1 MAYSEAFLDDLKS
14 RVAISEVIGRTVKLR
29 RDGKEFRAVDNKS
42 LTINDQKGLWWDH
55 AANEGGDV
63 LQWLQKGGLSFIDAV
78 ADLASIA
85 GVPLPNGAGGQVKK
99 QPAAQSTAKREI
111 VATYDYTDAQ
121 GEMIYQVVRLEWTE
135 DGERCK
141 TFRQRR
147 PDPEKPNEWIWNLE
161 GVKHG
166 LYRLPELRE
175 TGADEIVFLPEGEKD
190 VETLRG
196 MDLTATTN
204 SGGAKKWRADHAEL
218 LRGRDVVV
226 LVDNDEPGRE
236 HGKTIVASLH
246 GVASRVR
253 VLDFSHR
260 DIWPAAPKGADV
272 TDWVKARE
280 GTAEDLAAIIERL
293 PDAKPP
299 PFVTQFNGITFEQL
313 DDPGPEYAYVI
324 DDTITVGDKSIIGGA
339 SRSGKSFL
347 AIHMTMCI
355 ATARP
360 FFGRKILT
368 PGLVIYQAGEGGRG
382 IKKRFRAWRQE
393 FGIPEGQRVPVYIL
407 QSKVDIYSPEGD
419 TTKLIAEV
427 EGVSRLYGMP
437 VIGLFIDTLQKAQG
451 HADENSGRDMGVV
464 MANVDRIADAM
475 PGCHVCLVHHMNAG
489 GTKLR
494 GHTSVY
500 AGIDQ
505 VILVSKD
512 EDSRVRT
519 AVLDKVKDDEDGGQI
534 RFDLP
539 RIVIGHRAVDGKE
552 ISSCVCLPAGAAK
565 PSNVAP
571 KGPRLTHERTVI
583 LQALRTA
590 IEDYGEPPPAVLHL
604 PRSITRVVN
613 AMHWKRV
620 YLEKSPDPGA
630 PENTINKRLRY
641 ASEQF
646 QNLGLIGRTNPFV
659 WLSGKPANEDPYTEP
674 QMEFPEDV
682 R

>member
-1 MAYSEAFLDDLKS
+1 
-14 RVAISEVIGRTVKLR
+14 
-29 RDGKEFRAVDNKS
+29 
-42 LTINDQKGLWWDH
+42 
-55 AANEGGDV
+55 
-63 LQWLQKGGLSFIDAV
+63 
-78 ADLASIA
+78 
-85 GVPLPNGAGGQVKK
+85 VPLPNGDGHAWQPQPKK
-99 QPAAQSTAKREI
+99 QQAAQPTAKREI
-111 VATYDYTDAQ
+111 TATYDYTDAQ
-121 GEMIYQVVRLEWTE
+121 GELVYQVVRLEWIE
-135 DGERCK
+135 DGERRK

-166 LYRLPELRE
+166 LYRLPDLRE
-175 TGADEIVFLPEGEKD
+175 AGADEIVFLPEGEKD
-190 VETLRG
+190 VETLIG
-196 MDLTATTN
+196 FGLAATTN
-204 SGGAKKWRADHAEL
+204 SGGAQNWRPDHAEQ

-226 LVDNDEPGRE
+226 LVDADDPGRE
-236 HGKTIVASLH
+236 RGKTIVTSLH
-246 GVASRVR
+246 GIAKRVR

-260 DIWPAAPKGADV
+260 DVWPEAPKGADV

-280 GTAEDLAAIIERL
+280 GTAEDLAAIVETL
-293 PDAKPP
+293 PDAKPA
-299 PFVTQFNGITFEQL
+299 PFVSRFGGIMFEQL
-313 DDPGPEYAYVI
+313 DDPGPEYAYLV

-347 AIHMTMCI
+347 AIHMGMCI
-355 ATARP
+355 AIGKP

-393 FGIPEGQRVPVYIL
+393 FAKDIPKGQRVPIYIL
-407 QSKVDIYSPEGD
+407 QSKVDIYAAEGD
-419 TTKLIAEV
+419 TAKLIAEI
-427 EGVSRLYGMP
+427 EGISRLYGMP
-437 VIGLFIDTLQKAQG
+437 VIALFIDTLQKAQG
-451 HADENSGRDMGVV
+451 HADENSGKDMGMV
-464 MANVDRIADAM
+464 MANVDRIAAAM

-512 EDSRVRT
+512 EDSKVRT
-519 AVLDKVKDDEDGGQI
+519 ALLDKQKDDEDGSEI
-534 RFDLP
+534 RFELP
-539 RIVIGHRAVDGKE
+539 QVVIGHRAVDGKK
-552 ISSCVCLPAGAAK
+552 ITSCVCLPASGPPAA
-565 PSNVAP
+565 PSAAP

-590 IEDYGEPPPAVLHL
+590 IEDYGEPPPPTLQL

-613 AMHWKRV
+613 AQQWKKV
-620 YLEKSPDPGA
+620 YLEKCSDPDA
-630 PENTINKRLRY
+630 LDNTINKRLRY

-646 QNLGLIGRTNPFV
+646 QNLNLIGRTNPWV
-659 WLSGKPANEDPYTEP
+659 WLSGKPVNEDPFTGS
-674 QMEFPEDV
+674 QMEFPEDI